1 MIRTRIAGFLI
12 LGMLLIGFSQNMIQ
26 IAVLEAMSIIEDIT
40 RVRKEVLI
48 PLERSSY
55 KPLNYTHNILITLED
70 ASRNRSAILGM
81 PARFSSDDNITSWDT
96 AIPLSDRRVAIL
108 KFEID
113 WGYRTCYIYYALY
126 NDYTDEF
133 ERIYR
138 YRADPYFCIYP
149 SIFDSFFHHYSLM
162 VGPNYTVYLVKSG
175 YGYYE
180 PQRFRLNGSSED
192 FLNRDWA
199 ENTLVIAKLGDEAPD
214 AKALYLGR
222 FIGYWGVEDS
232 NAIYMESRGG
242 PSISATIQPYL
253 RIHDY
258 LYYNILTYKTA
269 SYPHDL
275 SVRDGIAILNM
286 DNWSSPEAIYFTINT
301 SGKGLFGKAIRTS
314 DKGYLI
320 AGLESDREL
329 GGNAY
334 CDVVLIKYTGD
345 LRVEWSKRYT
355 LNVSAVYSDLGI
367 RDWVGN
373 LTGDLR
379 KDCRNLVGLHRGS
392 TSTLWPNPS
401 VYKHGILLNEV
412 IEEGVS
418 KGYIVGIAPR
428 SGWRSPQGV
437 DMYLYGFIAFMVN
450 RKGEILWN
458 TIIYTLAGTQDHYIA
473 PIGSGLAVMGSSA
486 TWMAPGGCCDDGSW
500 FFWINI
506 SNGEMYYY
514 SPPPSRYIP
523 TKAQR
528 PELAF
533 VTWLSGR
540 GLGSSQ
546 GNSSG
551 VLFVRY
557 DQPSGEPYSLVV
569 GSGVSLEIGFATYD
583 DIMSITNTRVPP
595 YRIWFVAGDFNATE
609 YNYTATRYKPIIFNV
624 EGPTRLPGTDITILP
639 NEKAKLLTDIR
650 GPDRISIKMDT
661 IFRYPKILLPG
672 QLKFDREPRKPPS
685 WGPLI
690 NNFIDLGAVRTGDQV
705 TYRIEGIRLTPS
717 VGSDP
722 LLFIGDPR
730 IASSAEGVKY
740 SLGNYSSVALKQRFV
755 IEVVLNPKAA
765 GSRSFAMVFGEN
777 PITEKRPYPST
788 LSRTINIGAHRVDF
802 TALVTDYVPTTNI
815 SSINTSIRFPLT
827 TVIVNVPIVT
837 RPGVPERYNIHITN
851 VGTEEAVFLY
861 AVFMP
866 FYIRVKGVVG
876 GDRVFT
882 ISGAEDSDLVAAFAI
897 RIPPGGLK
905 SVQVVAAVER
915 SYISELDPRG
925 DGWRGWKIKTSGD
938 GFQGYKP
945 LAVQLASIPPAL
957 WSNLTR
963 DLGRDPMNLL
973 AEAISIGLEM
983 HEERLRN
990 LSTMP
995 GISGELENLRSSSDF
1010 GRVLA
1015 SYIENQLWRRAVVDQ
1030 ALLDLTNESNSQLMA
1045 LSSPLEITSSGL
1057 EKLERQAREKLYGDL
1072 INASRTKGLEKL
1084 PPTVASLVE
1093 AAVIYNRM
1101 MLITRL
1107 VDPTYSYIPAEI
1119 TIEENRGMQKI
1130 PSAGSVGQA
1139 GGLSQLASLSLG
1151 GPRVVDGSA
1160 ELQSPQGSAATTIQ
1174 VLVDPA
1180 FLFNCYKLAK
1190 TLGIMD
1196 PKKALQLR
1204 LASEGKLFH
1213 SAAFLELLDAIN
1225 NKVLGWKE
1233 KYKGMSPEDL
1243 LRHAMA
1249 KDDKEALAYYNYLRS
1264 AQQWSM
1270 GIGYGTGLA
1279 PIPFLDLVLAS
1290 FLDNSGVGMV
1300 LQRFGVYAGGAI
1312 VDNSPQIEGSRRLF
1326 MFGLL
1331 TGSLVGFGTGLAE
1344 AAVNLPKAANIM
1356 DLLKPV
1362 VGKKGLETSLK
1373 AYQDIE
1379 IINPHLVEISYNMY
1393 SKYLEPAMISS
1404 FAGETKTAQK
1414 LTQEAIDAMSKVA
1427 SELGIAG
1434 RTADMFTTNG
1444 KTYFF
1449 GQSTGRFEKP
1459 VLIETAEPLGNQPA
1473 YGAVVTLSKNPNTNA
1488 IYYGIGH
1495 TDQTIQVGNKLVFKA
1510 DIHTTPSNGYT
1521 FSLAQDAALVNS
1533 KYLGYPK
1540 DQVISMWKN
1549 DEGSKAVVEYLNS
1562 LKEPVIGGYAS
1573 DAAQFYAL
1581 WSRLLNN
1588 RQDLGKLS
1596 SILGKDPAVVAD
1608 ELRNAMK
1615 GGDYRKILDM
1625 GEKLG
1630 YVKNG
1635 KIDIENIKVK
1645 PIDLEDLLNKELLN
1659 NVDIQNLKRA
1669 GEKVELEKQL
1679 KKAEQGTTALIK
1691 GSEAVASIAKPSII
1705 GAIIGGEPP
1714 SYKVGVKGLRNLYA
1728 GSNGK
1733 SLEDCLPFIAIAKDL
1748 PEDLLVALGNVGV
1761 GFAQKDL
1768 LSSPSQR
1775 TRIVASTDPNQVYVE
1790 PRGFITS
1797 RGQDLRAM
1805 VEFEN
1810 LANASASAINVSI
1823 SLVVRGPVDPGSVEL
1838 LDLSHRDAFLSIWK
1852 NASGDTVVLNIT
1864 LSEINLPPNKRP
1876 PEGQGWA
1883 LIGFKASKQISSGD
1897 ALEVYA
1903 DIVFDYNPPLRTNK
1917 EIRIAD
1923 LEPPKTTLKK
1933 VEAGNA
1939 SIRVVGECS
1948 DSVSGCES
1956 TLVAI
1961 SKSSSNEVIR
1971 SIAINTSD
1979 NQVFEISI
1987 GDLDPGEY
1995 DITLTSIDRAGNS
2008 ESKNTPD
2015 HRIRVEDT
2023 IAKPATTP
2031 ATTTKEQ
2038 ITSRETPKATTP
2050 QQTSTWTTTATP
2062 TPTTAGGG
2070 GPSDMMITTIAI
2082 AAIAVAVGLAL
2093 AMRSRR
2099 SK

>member
-1 MIRTRIAGFLI
+1 MIHTRIAGFLI
-12 LGMLLIGFSQNMIQ
+12 LGMLLIGFSQNVIQ
-26 IAVLEAMSIIEDIT
+26 IAVLEAKSIIEDMV
-40 RVRKEVLI
+40 RVRREVLI

-81 PARFSSDDNITSWDT
+81 PSWFSSNDNITSWDT

-108 KFEID
+108 RFEAD
-113 WGYRTCYIYYALY
+113 WSDRTCYIYYALY

-149 SIFDSFFHHYSLM
+149 SINGWEFWGYSLM
-162 VGPNYTVYLVKSG
+162 VGPNYTVYLVKRG
-175 YGYYE
+175 YDYYE
-180 PQRFRLNGSSED
+180 PQRFRLNGSSE
-192 FLNRDWA
+192 NYIKWDWA
-199 ENTLVIAKLGDEAPD
+199 RNTLVIAKLGDDAPD

-222 FIGYWGVEDS
+222 FFDYGGLGYWGVEDS

-242 PSISATIQPYL
+242 PSISATILPFL
-253 RIHDY
+253 RLQDY

-269 SYPHDL
+269 SYVRDL
-275 SVRDGIAILNM
+275 SARNGIAILNM

-301 SGKGLFGKAIRTS
+301 SGKGLSGKAIRTS

-320 AGLESDREL
+320 AGLENDREL
-329 GGNAY
+329 EGAAY

-355 LNVSAVYSDLGI
+355 LNVSAVYSDLGF

-379 KDCRNLVGLHRGS
+379 KDCRNLVGLSMSSSELRPD
-392 TSTLWPNPS
+392 LFVNR
-401 VYKHGILLNEV
+401 HGILLNEV
-412 IEEGVS
+412 IDEGVS
-418 KGYIVGIAPR
+418 KGYIVGI
-428 SGWRSPQGV
+428 SPGGRWTSPKGV
-437 DMYLYGFIAFMVN
+437 FMYLYGFIAFMVN
-450 RKGEILWN
+450 KKGEVLWN
-458 TIIYTLAGTQDHYIA
+458 TIFFTGAGTRDHYIA
-473 PIGSGLAVMGSSA
+473 PIGGGLAVMGSRA
-486 TWMAPGGCCDDGSW
+486 VWMGPGGCCDDGSW
-500 FFWINI
+500 FYWINI

-514 SPPPSRYIP
+514 SPSRYI

-528 PELAF
+528 PELAY
-533 VTWLSGR
+533 VTWLDGR

-557 DQPSGEPYSLVV
+557 AQPRGEPYSYIV
-569 GSGVSLEIGFATYD
+569 GDPVNLEIGFATYD

-624 EGPTRLPGTDITILP
+624 EGPTRLPGTNITILP

-650 GPDRISIKMDT
+650 GPDRVSIRMDT

-672 QLKFDREPRKPPS
+672 QLKFDREPRISPS
-685 WGPLI
+685 RSPLI
-690 NNFIDLGAVRTGDQV
+690 NNFIDLGAVKTGDQV

-717 VGSDP
+717 TGSDP
-722 LLFIGDPR
+722 LLFIGDPS

-740 SLGNYSSVALKQRFV
+740 SPGNYSSVALKQRFV
-755 IEVVLNPKAA
+755 IEIVLNPKTA
-765 GSRSFAMVFGEN
+765 GSRSFAIVFREN

-788 LSRTINIGAHRVDF
+788 LSRTIYIGAHRVDF
-802 TALVTDYVPTTNI
+802 TALVTDYVPMSNI

-827 TVIVNVPIVT
+827 TVIVNVPIVA

-866 FYIRVKGVVG
+866 FYIRVKSITG

-882 ISGAEDSDLVAAFAI
+882 IPGVEDSDLVAAFAI
-897 RIPPGGLK
+897 RIPPGSLK

-915 SYISELDPRG
+915 SYISELNPQG
-925 DGWRGWKIKTSGD
+925 DGWRGWKIKTSGG
-938 GFQGYKP
+938 GFQSYKP

-963 DLGRDPMNLL
+963 DLGRDPINLL
-973 AEAISIGLEM
+973 AKAIDIGLEM

-990 LSTMP
+990 LSRMP
-995 GISGELENLRSSSDF
+995 GISGELEKLRSSSDF
-1010 GRVLA
+1010 GGVLA
-1015 SYIENQLWRRAVVDQ
+1015 DYIENQLWRRAVVDQ
-1030 ALLDLTNESNSQLMA
+1030 ILLDLTNESNAQAMA
-1045 LSSPLEITSSGL
+1045 LSNPLEIASSGL

-1072 INASRTKGLEKL
+1072 INASRTKGMEKL
-1084 PPTVASLVE
+1084 PPTVASLIE

-1101 MLITRL
+1101 MLMARL
-1107 VDPTYSYIPAEI
+1107 VDPSYSYIPAEI
-1119 TIEENRGMQKI
+1119 TIENRGLQKT

-1139 GGLSQLASLSLG
+1139 GGLSQLSSPALG
-1151 GPRVVDGSA
+1151 GPRVVDGSI
-1160 ELQSPQGSAATTIQ
+1160 ELQSPQRSTAATIQ
-1174 VLVDPA
+1174 ALVDPA
-1180 FLFNCYKLAK
+1180 FLFNCYKLAGK
-1190 TLGIMD
+1190 LGIMD
-1196 PKKALQLR
+1196 PKTALQLR
-1204 LASEGKLFH
+1204 LATEGKLFY
-1213 SAAFLELLDAIN
+1213 SAPLLDLLDAIN
-1225 NKVLGWKE
+1225 NKVLGWRE
-1233 KYKGMSPEDL
+1233 RYKGMSPQEL
-1243 LRHAMA
+1243 LIYAMA
-1249 KDDKEALAYYNYLRS
+1249 NNDKEAFAYYNYLRS

-1279 PIPFLDLVLAS
+1279 PIPGLDLALAV
-1290 FLDNSGVGMV
+1290 FLDNSGVGLV

-1312 VDNSPQIEGSRRLF
+1312 VDNSPQIEGSRQAF
-1326 MFGLL
+1326 IAGLL
-1331 TGSLVGFGTGLAE
+1331 TGSLVGLGTGLIE
-1344 AAVNLPKAANIM
+1344 AGVNLPKTGANIM
-1356 DLLKPV
+1356 DLLKSV
-1362 VGKKGLETSLK
+1362 VGKKGLEASLK
-1373 AYQDIE
+1373 AYKDIE
-1379 IINPHLVEISYNMY
+1379 IINPQLVEISYNMY
-1393 SKYLEPAMISS
+1393 SKYLEPAIISS
-1404 FAGETKTAQK
+1404 LAGDTKTAQM
-1414 LTQEAIDAMSKVA
+1414 LTQEAINMMSKVA
-1427 SELGIAG
+1427 SEAGISG
-1434 RTADMFTTNG
+1434 KTADMFVTNG
-1444 KTYFF
+1444 RTYFF
-1449 GQSTGRFEKP
+1449 GQLTGRFEKP
-1459 VLIETAEPLGNQPA
+1459 VLIETVEQMGGNPA

-1495 TDQTIQVGNKLVFKA
+1495 TDQIIQVGNKLVYKA
-1510 DIHTTPSNGYT
+1510 DIHVTPSNAYT
-1521 FSLAQDAALVNS
+1521 FSLQQDAALVNA
-1533 KYLGYPK
+1533 KYLDYPK
-1540 DQVISMWKN
+1540 DQVISIWKS
-1549 DEGSKAVVEYLNS
+1549 DEGSKGVVEYLNS
-1562 LKEPVIGGYAS
+1562 LKEPVTGSYAS

-1581 WSRLLNN
+1581 WSRVLNN
-1588 RQDLGKLS
+1588 QQDLGKLS
-1596 SILGKDPAVVAD
+1596 SILGKAPNVVAD

-1615 GGDYRKILDM
+1615 SGDYKTILDM

-1635 KIDIENIKVK
+1635 KIENIKVK
-1645 PIDLEDLLNKELLN
+1645 TLDPEDLLRELHN
-1659 NVDIQNLKRA
+1659 NVDIQNLKSA
-1669 GEKVELEKQL
+1669 GEKAKLEKQL
-1679 KKAEQGTTALIK
+1679 NEAEQMTTALIK
-1691 GSEAVASIAKPSII
+1691 GSEAVASTAKPTIFV
-1705 GAIIGGEPP
+1705 EPH
-1714 SYKVGVKGLRNLYA
+1714 SYKIGVKTLRNLYVGA
-1728 GSNGK
+1728 NGK
-1733 SLEDCLPFIAIAKDL
+1733 SLEDCLPFIAKDL
-1748 PEDLLVALGNVGV
+1748 PDDALVFLGNISV
-1761 GFAQKDL
+1761 GFAQRDR
-1768 LSSPSQR
+1768 LSSPSQN

-1838 LDLSHRDAFLSIWK
+1838 LDLSHRNAFLTIWK

-1939 SIRVVGECS
+1939 SIRIVGECL

-1956 TLVAI
+1956 TLVVI
-1961 SKSSSNEVIR
+1961 SRFSSNEVAR
-1971 SIAINTSD
+1971 SIAVNTSN

-2008 ESKNTPD
+2008 ETKNTPD
-2015 HRIRVEDT
+2015 HRIRVEVT
-2023 IAKPATTP
+2023 IAKP

-2038 ITSRETPKATTP
+2038 ITSIETPKATTP
-2050 QQTSTWTTTATP
+2050 QQTSTWITTATP
-2062 TPTTAGGG
+2062 TLTTASSGGF
-2070 GPSDMMITTIAI
+2070 SYTVIIITAI
-2082 AAIAVAVGLAL
+2082 IVIAVAAGLAL
-2093 AMRSRR
+2093 AMRFRR